1 MSDEIVMPRLSDT
14 MEEGTIARWLKREGE
29 PVHKGDP
36 ILEIQTDKATMELE
50 AYSDGAI
57 AAILV
62 DEGSTVAVGTVVGMM
77 ASLGETTALVHEG
90 KAPGTTTPLTAPRPE
105 VPAPLA
111 RLEAPETPTTGVA
124 APKGAAPAPAGSA
137 NGAGAY
143 VKASPLARNV
153 ARAHAVDLHDLAGVG
168 SGPGGRIV
176 RDDVDRY
183 LARVQTPETPRT
195 ASTATSSSPPPDK
208 AASSVP
214 AAAPAPQEGD
224 EVRAPSRLQQ
234 IVARRLSESKAT
246 VPHFYVASEI
256 DMAAALDLRRTLIA
270 TFGDEE
276 RISVNDLIV
285 KACALA
291 LRARPDINTSWRDG
305 QYVVH
310 AHVNVGIAVDVP
322 AGLVVPVIHDADRLG
337 LRALTAERKS
347 LVEKARAGKLAPRD
361 IEGGVFTVSNLGMYD
376 VDEFQA
382 IINPP
387 ESAILAVGSIVERA
401 VVVDGAVV
409 VRPRMRM
416 NLSVDHRV
424 VPGVPAAEFMAEVK
438 RLLQEPLRLGF

>member
-1 MSDEIVMPRLSDT
+1 MPDEIVMPRLSDT

-29 PVHKGDP
+29 PIHKGEP
-36 ILEIQTDKATMELE
+36 ILEVQTDKATMELE
-50 AYSDGAI
+50 AYSDGVI

-62 DEGSTVAVGTVVGMM
+62 DEGSTVAVGTVVGIM
-77 ASLGETTALVHEG
+77 ASGQDRSALGTAAASTAERTE
-90 KAPGTTTPLTAPRPE
+90 APASAPPV
-105 VPAPLA
+105 VPAP
-111 RLEAPETPTTGVA
+111 PIVA
-124 APKGAAPAPAGSA
+124 APPETREAALIDVAPAPADVS
-137 NGAGAY
+137 NGASSY

-153 ARAHAVDLHDLAGVG
+153 ARAHAVDLHDLAGAG

-183 LARVQTPETPRT
+183 IARARTTEQPRT
-195 ASTATSSSPPPDK
+195 AAPASPTKTAPSTTT
-208 AASSVP
+208 
-214 AAAPAPQEGD
+214 AAPSPEEGD
-224 EVRAPSRLQQ
+224 EVRVPSRLQQ

-246 VPHFYVASEI
+246 VPHFYVAAEI
-256 DMAAALDLRRTLIA
+256 DMAAALELRRTLIA

-322 AGLVVPVIHDADRLG
+322 AGLVVPVIRDADRLS
-337 LRALTAERKS
+337 LRAMASARKA

-387 ESAILAVGSIVERA
+387 ESAILAVGSVVERA

-409 VRPRMRM
+409 VRPRMRV